1 MRPRSSVGREL
12 LWLLYFLVMLTV
24 IEYLMLRF
32 VVPTGFND
40 RVAVMLA
47 ALIAGI
53 AWIVLRAASMR
64 RTGAK

>member
-1 MRPRSSVGREL
+1 VQQHSSVGKEL

-24 IEYLMLRF
+24 LEYLMLRF

-40 RVAVMLA
+40 RVAVMVA

-53 AWIVLRAASMR
+53 AWIVLRAVAMR
-64 RTGAK
+64 RTGVK

>member
-1 MRPRSSVGREL
+1 VQPRSSVGKEL

-24 IEYLMLRF
+24 LEYLMLRF

-40 RVAVMLA
+40 RVAVMVA
-47 ALIAGI
+47 ALVAGI
-53 AWIVLRAASMR
+53 AWIVLRAVSMR

>member
-1 MRPRSSVGREL
+1 VQPRSSVGKEL

-24 IEYLMLRF
+24 LEYLMLRF

-40 RVAVMLA
+40 RVAVMVA

-53 AWIVLRAASMR
+53 GWIVLRAVSMR
-64 RTGAK
+64 RTGVK

>member
-1 MRPRSSVGREL
+1 VQPRSSVGKEL

-24 IEYLMLRF
+24 FEYLMLRF

-47 ALIAGI
+47 AVVAGVVWIA
-53 AWIVLRAASMR
+53 LRAVAMR
-64 RTGAK
+64 RSGAK